1 MPGAFHDGSWRV
13 GWSTLRAV
21 SRKIGREERTDF
33 INVKLLAWFM
43 NFPFYGTKWE
53 IALSI

>member
-1 MPGAFHDGSWRV
+1 V